1 MPQLNEALVDTTIG
15 TIFCQLLG
23 EDMTTLLDHND
34 DGVVAY
40 NNLAQLS

>member
-15 TIFCQLLG
+15 TIFCQLWG

-34 DGVVAY
+34 DGLVVY
-40 NNLAQLS
+40 NNIAQIM